1 MVSACQHR
9 FPNTQPETVA
19 MAMTK
24 TTKTTVFLKPSTWL
38 MTSMLGS
45 DKDGP
50 AKSNANAGPLPMP
63 EADRPC
69 MIGTSVSV
77 AKYMKAPVKLARK
90 LDNREFPPTAH
101 CIHSLGIMPARE
113 VSSWVDPNRKPAVTT
128 PTASSGMICL
138 AKPQDENSQSRF
150 SSLFLSSNSTTD
162 KQVMAT
168 SIGTSG
174 VNFSLGIKLLDRMA
188 DEAVMIAPSNT
199 HTTFSFNIQTNDPH
213 SRTESTPTT
222 YHL

>member
-1 MVSACQHR
+1 MGNRVLVSACQHR

-63 EADRPC
+63 EANRPC

-101 CIHSLGIMPARE
+101 CIHSLDNAGKGGVVM
-113 VSSWVDPNRKPAVTT
+113 
-128 PTASSGMICL
+128 GG
-138 AKPQDENSQSRF
+138 PQQKTCGDYTDCKQWHD
-150 SSLFLSSNSTTD
+150 LFG
-162 KQVMAT
+162 K
-168 SIGTSG
+168 
-174 VNFSLGIKLLDRMA
+174 
-188 DEAVMIAPSNT
+188 APG
-199 HTTFSFNIQTNDPH
+199 
-213 SRTESTPTT
+213 
-222 YHL
+222 